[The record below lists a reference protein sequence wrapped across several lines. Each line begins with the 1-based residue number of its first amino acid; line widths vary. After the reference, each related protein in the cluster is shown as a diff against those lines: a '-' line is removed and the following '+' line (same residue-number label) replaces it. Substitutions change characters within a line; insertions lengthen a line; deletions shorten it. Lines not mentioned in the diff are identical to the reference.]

1 LLPVESKP
9 RLIPSFATA
18 DSASEPKIGQLVRV
32 NESVPL
38 DKGRLARVVD
48 RRDVRT
54 NGRGIPLLSGHYQ
67 PMSSDEIPLRDDETG
82 ELFTVD
88 EGCLDPVT

>member
-1 LLPVESKP
+1 MRRVSP
-9 RLIPSFATA
+9 RFR
-18 DSASEPKIGQLVRV
+18 IGQLVRV

-48 RRDVRT
+48 HREVRT
-54 NGRGIPLLSGHYQ
+54 NGRGIPRLPGHYQ
-67 PMSSDEIPLRDDETG
+67 PMSSDEIPLRDIESG

-88 EGCLDPVT
+88 EACLEPVV

>member
-1 LLPVESKP
+1 MRRRSP
-9 RLIPSFATA
+9 RF
-18 DSASEPKIGQLVRV
+18 KIGTVVRV

-48 RRDVRT
+48 RREVRT
-54 NGRGIPLLSGHYQ
+54 NGRGIPLIPGHYQ
-67 PMSSDEIPLRDDETG
+67 PLRSDEIPLRDIETG

>member
-1 LLPVESKP
+1 MRRVSP
-9 RLIPSFATA
+9 RF
-18 DSASEPKIGQLVRV
+18 KIGQLVRA

-48 RRDVRT
+48 RREVRT
-54 NGRGIPLLSGHYQ
+54 NGRGIRLLPGHYQ
-67 PMSSDEIPLRDDETG
+67 PMRSDEIPLRDVETG

-88 EGCLDPVT
+88 EGCVEPVT